1 MPHHVGRRPD
11 PEESLALLVLLFAAL
26 LVAGCGEK
34 SSSEGSES
42 AGENPTAP
50 NESAELSPDPAE
62 PTDNNGPRTL
72 DPRSSSQD
80 GKKKE
85 AYTYK
90 DGKEDGLRTEWR
102 ENGQKMTEATYKDG
116 ERVSAK
122 WWNSKGEE
130 VETKEEA
137 RK

>member
-1 MPHHVGRRPD
+1 
-11 PEESLALLVLLFAAL
+11 
-26 LVAGCGEK
+26 
-34 SSSEGSES
+34 
-42 AGENPTAP
+42 
-50 NESAELSPDPAE
+50 
-62 PTDNNGPRTL
+62 L

-90 DGKEDGLRTEWR
+90 DGKEDGLQTTWR
-102 ENGQKMTEATYKDG
+102 ENGQKQGETTFKDG

-122 WWNSKGEE
+122 WWNIKGEE